1 MQSNAKRRISPTV
14 RREEAF
20 QTAWEELV
28 RRYGA
33 IVQRQVRRSL
43 RTAGFR
49 HEPEEIEER
58 VQEVYCRLLMGGTGR
73 LRLLRRW
80 SEGQVVTYLSRVSK
94 RVVVDELRA
103 LAAVKR
109 GARRVSFSGCLRE
122 VAEQTADPRCTP
134 EEEAMLAET
143 RRLLLARCRLLV
155 ESMTGRSDRQLNLR
169 ILRLALVEG
178 WTSREIA
185 CAAGGRLAASSVDSL
200 VHRARQR
207 LARGGLAVPS
217 RQRDLGP
224 LLSSRP

>member
-1 MQSNAKRRISPTV
+1 MQLIAKRRMSPRV

-20 QTAWEELV
+20 KAAWEELV

-49 HEPEEIEER
+49 FEAEEIEER
-58 VQEVYCRLLMGGTGR
+58 VQEVYCRLLMGGAGR

-103 LAAVKR
+103 LATVKR
-109 GARRVSFSGCLRE
+109 GGRQVSFSGCLRE
-122 VAEQTADPRCTP
+122 VAERTADSRCTP
-134 EEEAMLAET
+134 EEEAMLAES
-143 RRLLLARCRLLV
+143 RRLLVEGCRLV
-155 ESMTGRSDRQLNLR
+155 AESMTGRSDRELNLR
-169 ILRLALVEG
+169 ILRLAFLEG
-178 WTSREIA
+178 WTSKEIA
-185 CAAGGRLAASSVDSL
+185 CAAGGRLAPSSIDSL
-200 VHRARQR
+200 VHRARLR

>member
-1 MQSNAKRRISPTV
+1 MQPIAKRCISP
-14 RREEAF
+14 RMQREEAF
-20 QTAWEELV
+20 QAAWEELV

-49 HEPEEIEER
+49 FEAEEIEER
-58 VQEVYCRLLMGGTGR
+58 VQEVYCRLLMGGAGR

-103 LAAVKR
+103 LAAAKR
-109 GARRVSFSGCLRE
+109 GGRRVAFSGCLRE
-122 VAEQTADPRCTP
+122 VAERTADPRCTP
-134 EEEAMLAET
+134 EEEAMLAEG
-143 RRLLLARCRLLV
+143 RRLLLERCRLLA
-155 ESMTGRSDRQLNLR
+155 ESMTGRSDRELNLR
-169 ILRLALVEG
+169 ILRLAFLEG

-185 CAAGGRLAASSVDSL
+185 GAAGGRLAASSVDSL

-207 LARGGLAVPS
+207 LARGGLRVP
-217 RQRDLGP
+217 RRERDQGP